1 MHVQLYRTALCIY
14 GSRSV
19 ATAVA
24 DLTRVFFFAPVNN
37 RERGA
42 RPFNSVTWK
51 LKNVTVYIRHDMM
64 KT

>member
-42 RPFNSVTWK
+42 RPFNSVTWMK
-51 LKNVTVYIRHDMM
+51 VTGRHGF
-64 KT
+64 KSAA